1 MTRARDL
8 ANRTVRDGSV
18 DTAQLVADA
27 VDNTILDLTDDYAFT
42 GTIGGAGGGKVL
54 QVVTTHFTTTSSQTA
69 ANNTDVNITS
79 LSASI
84 TPSATTSKI
93 FIMCQWSGETNQY
106 LHNTMFGIKRG
117 TTVVGSP
124 TDGGSR
130 GRGIAHIKAGFYAA
144 DNTSTMD
151 GCTWHFLDSPST
163 TSAITYHGFVRNGGV
178 TKTVYTN
185 RTVNDTNAAGYERAA
200 SSITL
205 WEIGT

>member
-1 MTRARDL
+1 MTRARD
-8 ANRTVRDGSV
+8 
-18 DTAQLVADA
+18 VADRNITA
-27 VDNTILDLTDDYAFT
+27 DQLDLTDDYAFT
-42 GTIGGAGGGKVL
+42 GTVTGAGGGKVL
-54 QVVTTHFTTTSSQTA
+54 QVVTNHFTTTSSQSA
-69 ANNTDVNITS
+69 ASNTDVNITN

-93 FIMCQWSGETNQY
+93 FIMCQWSGETSSY

-124 TDGGSR
+124 TDAGSR
-130 GRGIAHIKAGFYAA
+130 VHGISHVKAGFYSD

-151 GCTWHFLDSPST
+151 GCTWHFLDDPQT

-185 RTVNDTNAAGYERAA
+185 RTGNDTNNTGHERAA

-205 WEIGT
+205 WEIGV